1 MSLGC
6 KIVISNC
13 GMGRYGVEW
22 AVEIIVKVENNTS
35 SHQYVTTKVLEVA
48 LVTAADLWLQ

>member
-1 MSLGC
+1 
-6 KIVISNC
+6 
-13 GMGRYGVEW
+13 MGRYGVEW